1 MVFADS
7 KPAMVGTNVLP
18 IVPMQTISIPAV
30 IMGTI
35 ILLQA
40 TRPLTSKEKKMKQT
54 KARKVVPQMG
64 GMLRTVSAKAPQAD
78 IITKKPQNIKADIK
92 SLIYGASF
100 PETNS
105 ISSSNVDRL
114 FFRDI
119 VIVMQLIAPKLM
131 DAMTGPVQSV
141 CEGMLKYSKIS
152 RPEANPAPITRPI
165 KTDEML
171 RICFIRTMTF
181 LRIVWIN
188 VLFLLYIVIDF

>member
-40 TRPLTSKEKKMKQT
+40 TRPLISKEKKMKQT
-54 KARKVVPQMG
+54 MARKVVPQTG
-64 GMLRTVSAKAPQAD
+64 GTFSTVSAKAPQAD

-92 SLIYGASF
+92 NLIYGASF
-100 PETNS
+100 PETS
-105 ISSSNVDRL
+105 PISSSKVDRL
-114 FFRDI
+114 CFRDI
-119 VIVMQLIAPKLM
+119 AIVMQLIAPKLM
-131 DAMTGPVQSV
+131 AAITRPVQSV

-152 RPEANPAPITRPI
+152 RPEAKPAPITRPM

-171 RICFIRTMTF
+171 RICFIRVITF
-181 LRIVWIN
+181 PEIV
-188 VLFLLYIVIDF
+188 